1 MKRLLTGT
9 ALAAI
14 GLTSAATA
22 QTVPSAPTPTPAPAS
37 APEAAIVVTAR
48 RLNAAREALLP
59 SLGANKYT
67 LGLQA
72 IQIQPGGENLSLSKT
87 LEQTP
92 GVSQDNFGQIHVRN
106 EHGNLQY
113 RLNGIIVPEPI
124 AGFGQVLDTRVA
136 DSIALITGS
145 LPAQYGYRTSGVVD
159 IKTRAGRDGVRG
171 TASVYGGSYDTFQPS
186 ATIEVGQGGFSGFG
200 SFSFIHNGLG
210 IENPIGRRTAFH
222 DTTEQYKGF
231 GYVSQILSET
241 TRASAIFG
249 VYDGVFQI
257 PNTPDQPQPTAYT
270 LNGLN
275 SFNSARINDVQREKN
290 YYGTVA
296 LQYSSGPLTLQVA
309 PFFRLSR
316 TAFSPDVTG
325 ELLFNGIA
333 DRARLSSDLFGV
345 QADGSYK
352 AGAAHTLRFGVF
364 VQREL
369 THSADFAQVFALDA
383 TGVQS
388 LPDRPE
394 AFTTTGRKIGTLY
407 GVYAQDEWNPL
418 PKLTINLGAR
428 FDRVEAYTREQQV
441 SPRLSIVYKASDV
454 AAFHVGYARNFTPPP
469 QELIAST
476 DLTLFAGTTKASAI
490 TTGDAV
496 KAEREHLF
504 DAGFNLT
511 PLPHVTLSV
520 DTYYKIKRNLLDD
533 GQFGTALVLAPY
545 NYARG
550 YNYGVEVGIAYRKG
564 PLNVYANVAAAEQRA
579 NQLISS
585 QFFFQP
591 AQLDYIA
598 SHYIFTDHTQKLT
611 GSAGAS
617 YIFTNA
623 PGKLTV
629 AADVIYGSGLRRNPR
644 PGELPVGQIHP
655 NGSKLPAYEQ
665 VNLGLSQSIDRGRL
679 AGIELRLDIVN
690 LFDRVYQIRDGT
702 GVGISAP
709 QYGPRQAFYFG
720 IAKRFG

>member
-22 QTVPSAPTPTPAPAS
+22 QTVPSAPTVTPAPAS
-37 APEAAIVVTAR
+37 ATEAAIVVTAR

-67 LGLQA
+67 LGIAA

-171 TASVYGGSYDTFQPS
+171 TTSLYGGSYDTFEPS
-186 ATIEVGQGGFSGFG
+186 ATIEAGSGGFSGFG

-231 GYVSQILSET
+231 GYLSQILSET
-241 TRASAIFG
+241 TRVSAILG
-249 VYDGVFQI
+249 VYDGVFQV
-257 PNTPDQPQPTAYT
+257 PNRPGQATKRV
-270 LNGLN
+270 LNGN
-275 SFNSARINDVQREKN
+275 SDFDSTKLNDVQREKN
-290 YYGTVA
+290 YYGTLA
-296 LQYSSGPLTLQVA
+296 LQYSNGPVTMQVA

-316 TAFSPDVTG
+316 TSFSPDVEG
-325 ELLFNGIA
+325 ELLFNGVA
-333 DRARLSSDLFGV
+333 DRSRLSSDLFGV
-345 QADGSYK
+345 QADGSYT
-352 AGAAHTLRFGVF
+352 ASASHTLRYGLFY
-364 VQREL
+364 QREL
-369 THSADFAQVFALDA
+369 TRSNNLAQVFPADA
-383 TGVQS
+383 TGMQS
-388 LPDRPE
+388 SDQPLTF
-394 AFTTTGRKIGTLY
+394 ATAGRRVGNLY
-407 GVYAQDEWNPL
+407 GVYVQDEWNPL
-418 PKLTINLGAR
+418 PRLTINLGAR
-428 FDRVEAYTREQQV
+428 YDRVEAYTREQQI
-441 SPRLSIVYKASDV
+441 SPRLSIVYKASDS
-454 AAFHVGYARNFTPPP
+454 AAFHLGYARNFTPPP

-476 DLTLFAGTTKASAI
+476 DLNLFAGTTKASTVQMA
-490 TTGDAV
+490 DPV

-511 PLPHVTLSV
+511 PIPHVTLSV
-520 DTYYKIKRNLLDD
+520 DGYYKIKRNLLDD
-533 GQFGTALVLAPY
+533 GQFGTALVLAPF

-550 YNYGVEVGIAYRKG
+550 YNYGLEVGLAYRKG
-564 PLNVYANVAAAEQRA
+564 PLNVYANLAAAEQRA
-579 NQLISS
+579 NQIISS

-591 AQLDYIA
+591 DELSYIA
-598 SHYIFTDHTQKLT
+598 SHYIYTDHVQKLT

-617 YIFTNA
+617 YVMNDA
-623 PGKLTV
+623 PGKLTL
-629 AADVIYGSGLRRNPR
+629 AADMIYGSGLRKNPDD
-644 PGELPVGQIHP
+644 PTILHP

-665 VNLGLSQSIDRGRL
+665 VNLGMSQAFDRGRL
-679 AGIELRLDIVN
+679 KGFELRFDVIN
-690 LFDRVYQIRDGT
+690 LFDRVYQIRDGS

-720 IAKRFG
+720 VAKRFG

>member
-1 MKRLLTGT
+1 MRHLLLATTILASSVTLAVHAQT
-9 ALAAI
+9 ATAP
-14 GLTSAATA
+14 AATPA
-22 QTVPSAPTPTPAPAS
+22 APA
-37 APEAAIVVTAR
+37 EAEIVVTAR

-67 LGLQA
+67 LGLAA

-186 ATIEVGQGGFSGFG
+186 GTIEVGSGGFSGFG
-200 SFSFIHNGLG
+200 SFSFIHDGLG

-231 GYVSQILSET
+231 GYLSQVLSPT
-241 TRASAIFG
+241 TRVSAIFG

-257 PNTPDQPQPTAYT
+257 PNRPDQPTNYV
-270 LNGLN
+270 LNGQTAFD
-275 SFNSARINDVQREKN
+275 STRVNDVQREKN

-296 LQYSSGPLTLQVA
+296 LQYSNGPLTLQVA

-316 TAFSPDVTG
+316 TGFSPDVTG
-325 ELLFNGIA
+325 ELLFNGVA

-352 AGAAHTLRFGVF
+352 ASGAHTLRYGVF
-364 VQREL
+364 FQREL
-369 THSADFAQVFALDA
+369 TRSNDLAQVFPVFVAPDPNAGQQMSDQPQSFA
-383 TGVQS
+383 TAGH
-388 LPDRPE
+388 
-394 AFTTTGRKIGTLY
+394 KIGTLY
-407 GVYAQDEWNPL
+407 GIYAQDEWNPL

-454 AAFHVGYARNFTPPP
+454 AAFHMGYARNFTPPP

-476 DLTLFAGTTKASAI
+476 DLNLFAGTTKASTI
-490 TTGDAV
+490 STGDQV

-550 YNYGVEVGIAYRKG
+550 YNYGVEVGLAYRKG
-564 PLNVYANVAAAEQRA
+564 PLNLYANIAAAEQRA

-598 SHYIFTDHTQKLT
+598 NHYIFTDHTQKLT

-617 YIFTNA
+617 YIFDDA

-629 AADVIYGSGLRRNPR
+629 AADLIYGSGLRRNPR
-644 PGELPVGQIHP
+644 DPAILHP

-665 VNLGLSQSIDRGRL
+665 VNLGFSQSLDRGRFK
-679 AGIELRLDIVN
+679 GIELRFDIVN

-720 IAKRFG
+720 LAKRFG